1 MMHFCL
7 IASISADAE
16 RIVVVCRSTSAEV
29 TAFGA
34 GDPDAGFFFPANCD
48 TTLQEGDQWAY
59 NPKFGLRT
67 MKELINVYHKT
78 VGRNCN
84 LELDWAPFE
93 VGPQSGTLP
102 PAQAARFQEF
112 GEWIRSCYGESNRA
126 AHTSGNTTAGAGG
139 VTRMVLALPAAQGA
153 VDAKPI
159 DRVSIAEDQ
168 AFVAVGESVLLPHPL
183 SL

>member
-1 MMHFCL
+1 MHFCL